1 MIRLDTWSLFVSSSV
16 AVAARNGSHRWKW
29 MAEGAAAN
37 SGDDSGTLLR
47 DCDVC
52 SDSDTSDTIGG
63 GALEPPAVLLPRSV
77 DD

>member
-1 MIRLDTWSLFVSSSV
+1 
-16 AVAARNGSHRWKW
+16 
-29 MAEGAAAN
+29 MAEGEAAN
-37 SGDDSGTLLR
+37 SGEDSGTLLR

-63 GALEPPAVLLPRSV
+63 EAFDPPAVLLLPRIV

>member
-1 MIRLDTWSLFVSSSV
+1 
-16 AVAARNGSHRWKW
+16 

-52 SDSDTSDTIGG
+52 SDSDTRDTIGG

>member
-1 MIRLDTWSLFVSSSV
+1 
-16 AVAARNGSHRWKW
+16 

-52 SDSDTSDTIGG
+52 SDSDTSDSDGG
-63 GALEPPAVLLPRSV
+63 EGEAGDMEL
-77 DD
+77 D